1 MHLTIYNVI
10 LVNNLTSAR
19 ACIYHVYA
27 CTYIEILEI
36 NIDILLYL
44 CLNILTTN
52 YRPEITSQIAPEI
65 LKIHCSY
72 LNRIYIVFGGI
83 KFIFIRFQSVP
94 KYILNKNTLMCLN
107 FLFCLISSVVI
118 QLVMTVI
125 IRASVSGARLG
136 N

>member
-10 LVNNLTSAR
+10 LVNNMTSAR
-19 ACIYHVYA
+19 ACIYHVCA

-36 NIDILLYL
+36 NIDNLLYL

-72 LNRIYIVFGGI
+72 LSRIYIVFSGI

-94 KYILNKNTLMCLN
+94 KYVLNYCLN